1 MVGCRHYVRK
11 NVLLEN
17 TDKIVRKT
25 VVDIAKIQWL
35 VTKALESVMEDA
47 LTDGDG
53 PCVIKNVTTER
64 MGQIAV
70 VTVVTVIKDSHVTRR
85 RGRVLR
91 DVGLDM
97 IGCTAI

>member
-1 MVGCRHYVRK
+1 M
-11 NVLLEN
+11 LLEN

-53 PCVIKNVTTER
+53 PCVIK
-64 MGQIAV
+64 
-70 VTVVTVIKDSHVTRR
+70 VI
-85 RGRVLR
+85 
-91 DVGLDM
+91 
-97 IGCTAI
+97 